1 MVNVKRAIKQI
12 RRSTVGK
19 KLTRKTNRSNKQIRK
34 HRGGAVYSFDF
45 NDKIGGLAAN
55 VGLNGGPD
63 GDCPKG
69 NLAELGMMNYESA
82 AGGRRKNKRSHKRS
96 HKRLHSKSYSNSHK
110 KSKSKK
116 H

>member
-1 MVNVKRAIKQI
+1 MANVKRAIKQI
-12 RRSTVGK
+12 RKSVVGK
-19 KLTRKTNRSNKQIRK
+19 KLTRKTNKSNKVNKRSGK
-34 HRGGAVYSFDF
+34 HRGGAVYSFNL

-55 VGLNGGPD
+55 VALNGGPD

-69 NLAELGMMNYESA
+69 NLAELGKMNYESA
-82 AGGRRKNKRSHKRS
+82 TGGRRKHKKTLR
-96 HKRLHSKSYSNSHK
+96 KSNRKSNR

>member
-19 KLTRKTNRSNKQIRK
+19 KLTRKTNRSNKFNKQGGK

-69 NLAELGMMNYESA
+69 NLAELGMINYESA
-82 AGGRRKNKRSHKRS
+82 TGGRRKNKRSHKRS
-96 HKRLHSKSYSNSHK
+96 HSKSYSNSHK